1 MAQATARADDLLA
14 SVAEAGF
21 WVAPRDALRTLGEI
35 VAQGHALAA
44 GCAQCGHTRQW
55 LAGELAAA
63 PAALTAGAVAA
74 RLVCGEGD
82 CRSRIGTLAV
92 LRPPDR
98 RPGAR
103 RRHLS
108 DLDIARIHAMAA
120 QATETYRPPILEDL
134 DAPIRVGACLPGQ
147 ETYVGAQV
155 IAAWRGRLIL
165 GWPLGRRA
173 RDRRRAVDDM
183 LA

>member
-14 SVAEAGF
+14 GVAEAGF

-35 VAQGHALAA
+35 VAQGQALAA
-44 GCAQCGHTRQW
+44 GCARCGHTRQW
-55 LAGELAAA
+55 F
-63 PAALTAGAVAA
+63 
-74 RLVCGEGD
+74 VCGEGD
-82 CRSRIGTLAV
+82 CRSSTGTLAV
-92 LRPPDR
+92 LGPPDR

-108 DLDIARIHAMAA
+108 DRDIARIHAMAA